1 MIRWFFYIGMLMISF
16 MFTYIFDIKENYVI
30 LYMILLIPLIDYIS
44 YNIFRKNLSSSVKV
58 LTDNVEKGKRHY
70 VK

>member
-44 YNIFRKNLSSSVKV
+44 YNIFRKNLSSSLNV
-58 LTDNVEKGKRHY
+58 LTYNV
-70 VK
+70 